1 MWSAIEEKKKR
12 LDALRSLAQR
22 SIAALD
28 DWYDVELTYTS
39 NAIAGN
45 TLSRVE
51 TTIILEKGLAIGGKP
66 LNDHLEALDHRDALA
81 YVRVLAR
88 ETEPLREGDI
98 RFIRRLLM
106 TRRPPDE
113 AGAYSRRQRFIRGSQ
128 VRLPDPVEIAP
139 LMADFAAWL
148 ATAVPT
154 PANAFEAHFRL
165 VSIHPFSDGNGRTA
179 RLLMNLLL
187 FRGGYPPVTIG
198 PDHRSAYL
206 NALEIAQLG
215 GTRESY
221 DMLMTERLEAS
232 LNDYLDAIG
241 KELEARDGAS

>member
-1 MWSAIEEKKKR
+1 MWSAIEEKKNR
-12 LDALRSLAQR
+12 LDALRPLAPR

-28 DWYDVELTYTS
+28 AWYDVELIYTT

-45 TLSRVE
+45 TLTRVE
-51 TTIILEKGLAIGGKP
+51 TEMILEKDLAIGGKP
-66 LNDHLEALDHRDALA
+66 LKDHLEALDHRDALA

-88 ETEPLREGDI
+88 TTEPLREGDI

-113 AGAYSRRQRFIRGSQ
+113 AGAYSRRQRFIKGSK

-139 LMADFAAWL
+139 RMAEFAAWL
-148 ATAVPT
+148 ATAAAT
-154 PANAFEAHFRL
+154 PANAFEAHYRL

-187 FRGGYPPVTIG
+187 FRGGFPPVVIG
-198 PDHRSAYL
+198 PEHRDVYL
-206 NALEIAQLG
+206 RALETAQCG
-215 GTRESY
+215 GSRASY
-221 DMLMTERLEAS
+221 EALMAERLDAS
-232 LNDYLDAIG
+232 LSDYLDVIG
-241 KELEARDGAS
+241 KELEAHTGER

>member
-1 MWSAIEEKKKR
+1 
-12 LDALRSLAQR
+12 
-22 SIAALD
+22 
-28 DWYDVELTYTS
+28 
-39 NAIAGN
+39 
-45 TLSRVE
+45 
-51 TTIILEKGLAIGGKP
+51 
-66 LNDHLEALDHRDALA
+66 
-81 YVRVLAR
+81 
-88 ETEPLREGDI
+88 
-98 RFIRRLLM
+98 
-106 TRRPPDE
+106 
-113 AGAYSRRQRFIRGSQ
+113 
-128 VRLPDPVEIAP
+128 
-139 LMADFAAWL
+139 
-148 ATAVPT
+148 VPT

-241 KELEARDGAS
+241 KELEARDGAP